1 MSHRKRKHRQ
11 RSDTH
16 DSQYDQSEGPS
27 LARPDPA
34 LFIVAHEADIIRG
47 PQAARTADS
56 LEVFTNVVGNGGSR
70 IGEGLLKW
78 EGNVRGEHGD
88 MWVDR
93 YVRLSYLL
101 NEYPAPVPP
110 VIYYRPTRMH
120 IWLAYPRSP
129 CCVLNHCDPKFAVTI
144 HVVVQLLWY
153 FSSASLWPLTRAPRA
168 HAKSAPYRYDA
179 RLLLDALP
187 TVTVSAVP
195 PHAPPDSPGGGWSDL
210 PSDSE
215 DTFFL
220 TPDETADLHRTKRM
234 RHLDALRTAR
244 MRALSP
250 APRLDDDDADPW
262 GGSDEEPDTAQ
273 AELMRRTAAHVAR
286 ATNDAQLRARI
297 LAHHGADA
305 RFAFLR
311 GRWGRAWARAQA
323 DARREILAERE
334 AEGAGVGALGGLTG
348 YGRGSES
355 EGEGEPSGGGGD
367 GGGGSDDGV
376 RVVVAQAAQEP
387 EPEEPAAGV
396 TQEARRAKAREW
408 AQKRRA
414 ERAARADNQQRTETS
429 SNLRPS
435 QEPLF
440 SE

>member
-16 DSQYDQSEGPS
+16 NSQYDQSEGPS
-27 LARPDPA
+27 LVRPDPA
-34 LFIVAHEADIIRG
+34 LFIVAHEVDIIRG

-56 LEVFTNVVGNGGSR
+56 LEVFTNVDGNGGSR

-93 YVRLSYLL
+93 Y
-101 NEYPAPVPP
+101 
-110 VIYYRPTRMH
+110 
-120 IWLAYPRSP
+120 
-129 CCVLNHCDPKFAVTI
+129 
-144 HVVVQLLWY
+144 
-153 FSSASLWPLTRAPRA
+153 
-168 HAKSAPYRYDA
+168 DA

-187 TVTVSAVP
+187 TVSVSAVP

-250 APRLDDDDADPW
+250 CPDDDDDADPW
-262 GGSDEEPDTAQ
+262 GGSDEETRH
-273 AELMRRTAAHVAR
+273 RRSSCVGRRHTVAR

-311 GRWGRAWARAQA
+311 GALGPC
-323 DARREILAERE
+323 ILAERE
-334 AEGAGVGALGGLTG
+334 AQGAGAGALGGLTG
-348 YGRGSES
+348 YGSGSES
-355 EGEGEPSGGGGD
+355 EGEPSGGGGD

-376 RVVVAQAAQEP
+376 RLVVAQAAQQP
-387 EPEEPAAGV
+387 ETEEPAAGA

-414 ERAARADNQQRTETS
+414 ERAARADDQQRTETS